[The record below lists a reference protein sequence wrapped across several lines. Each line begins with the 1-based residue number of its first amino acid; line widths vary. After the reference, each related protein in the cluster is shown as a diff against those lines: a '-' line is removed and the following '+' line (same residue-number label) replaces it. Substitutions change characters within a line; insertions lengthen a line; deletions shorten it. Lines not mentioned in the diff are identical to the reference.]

1 MGLYILQVGG
11 MFTAAQIVT
20 QGTIT
25 WPKMLN
31 SIIIKGAFQM
41 LFGGFFPPKEYPPPA
56 LRNFFCLQYLVE
68 MGDTLFPLIHYEKS
82 ATLTQEKNHLQMLK
96 MARFWPNYLF
106 WAERSKMRHFGQKSR
121 NRGFWVKMPLLG
133 RKFQNWDV

>member
-1 MGLYILQVGG
+1 MKVPVQTLSEDFQGSDPLENSHGQIAQWVELILLFGTSLFPWYSLWVDIYGKNMFMGLYILQVGG

-56 LRNFFCLQYLVE
+56 LRNFFAYN
-68 MGDTLFPLIHYEKS
+68 I
-82 ATLTQEKNHLQMLK
+82 
-96 MARFWPNYLF
+96 W
-106 WAERSKMRHFGQKSR
+106 
-121 NRGFWVKMPLLG
+121 
-133 RKFQNWDV
+133 

>member
-1 MGLYILQVGG
+1 MLYNVIEWRFPCKHCPKIFKAPTHLKIHTARLHSELSWFYYLELAFSHGRACGWIFTKKNMFMGLYILQVGG

-31 SIIIKGAFQM
+31 SIVIKRAFQM

-56 LRNFFCLQYLVE
+56 LRNFFAYN
-68 MGDTLFPLIHYEKS
+68 I
-82 ATLTQEKNHLQMLK
+82 
-96 MARFWPNYLF
+96 W
-106 WAERSKMRHFGQKSR
+106 
-121 NRGFWVKMPLLG
+121 
-133 RKFQNWDV
+133 

>member
-1 MGLYILQVGG
+1 

-31 SIIIKGAFQM
+31 SIVIKRAFQM

-56 LRNFFCLQYLVE
+56 LRNFFAYN
-68 MGDTLFPLIHYEKS
+68 I
-82 ATLTQEKNHLQMLK
+82 
-96 MARFWPNYLF
+96 W
-106 WAERSKMRHFGQKSR
+106 
-121 NRGFWVKMPLLG
+121 
-133 RKFQNWDV
+133 